1 MDCPN
6 TNKGGDLE
14 FRQPRGKPEAEGA
27 SRLKALMKKEG
38 WKIYRTH
45 GNLYQRDFPDL
56 YCLHKIHG
64 QRWVETKSPTGKL
77 SIGQGRQF
85 GEWAGLGVG
94 VWVLRDEKDY
104 QWLFKEANWWR
115 FV

>member
-1 MDCPN
+1 M
-6 TNKGGDLE
+6 E
-14 FRQPRGKPEAEGA
+14 FRQPRGQPEADGA
-27 SRLKALMKKEG
+27 ARLKALMKKEG

-56 YCLHKIHG
+56 RCLHKLHG
-64 QRWVETKSPTGKL
+64 ARWVETKSRGTDSSSGGKL
-77 SIGQGRQF
+77 SIGQAKQF
-85 GEWAGLGVG
+85 AEWAEYGDH

-104 QWLFKEANWWR
+104 QWLFKEPNWWR